1 MSEIKSIK
9 AREILDSRGNPTLEV
24 ECITNLGSFYASVP
38 SGASTGAKEAFE
50 LRDEGKRYGG
60 KGVLKAINNVNEI
73 IGPKLVGMDSREQ
86 LEIDQKMITIDC
98 TDSKFNLGANAV
110 VGVSMAVARAGAAAK
125 EIQLYEHIAQLF
137 GNKEIKIPQP
147 CFNVIN
153 GGAHA
158 GNDLDFQEFMIV
170 PEGLNFFESL
180 RMGSET
186 YFQLKKILKSSYGH
200 SSINVGDEGGFAPEI
215 DLPEIAL
222 SLIVKAIEG
231 ADYSKKINI
240 ILDVA
245 ATQFF
250 RKEVGINEGYYG
262 LQTGVY
268 DRANLLNYYSD
279 TINEYPIIGIEDPF
293 SEDDFKGFER
303 MNSRIGSKIMRIG
316 DDLTTSNPNNIKKAH
331 ESNAC
336 NAVILKINQ
345 VGTLTELLESARLAK
360 EYGWKI
366 IVSHRSGETCDSFI
380 ADLSVGISA
389 DYIKS
394 GAPARG
400 ERLAKYNRLCKIEEE
415 INKKK
420 DHE

>member
-1 MSEIKSIK
+1 MSEIKSIR
-9 AREILDSRGNPTLEV
+9 AREILDSRSNPTLEV
-24 ECITNLGSFYASVP
+24 ECITDLGSFYASVP
-38 SGASTGAKEAFE
+38 SGASTGIKEAFE

-60 KGVLKAINNVNEI
+60 KGVLKAVNNVNEI
-73 IGPKLVGMDSREQ
+73 IGPKLVGMNPENQ
-86 LEIDQKMITIDC
+86 EEIDQKMITIDC

-110 VGVSMAVARAGAAAK
+110 VGVSMAVARAGAKAK
-125 EIQLYEHIAQLF
+125 GVELYEHVAQLF
-137 GNKEIKIPQP
+137 GNEKVKLPQP
-147 CFNVIN
+147 SFNIIN

-158 GNDLDFQEFMIV
+158 GNNLDFQEFMIV
-170 PEGLNFFESL
+170 PEEENFSESL
-180 RMGSET
+180 RMGSEI
-186 YFQLKKILKSSYGH
+186 YFQLKKILKANYGH
-200 SSINVGDEGGFAPEI
+200 NSINVGDEGGFAPEI

-222 SLIVKAIEG
+222 SLIGKAIDG
-231 ADYSKKINI
+231 ADYSKKVKI
-240 ILDVA
+240 IIDVA

-250 RKEVGINEGYYG
+250 RKESEGSEGYYG
-262 LQTGVY
+262 LRTGVY
-268 DRANLLNYYSD
+268 NRSELLNYYSD
-279 TINEYPIIGIEDPF
+279 MINEYPIIGIEDPF

-303 MNSRIGSKIMRIG
+303 MNSRVGSKIMIIG
-316 DDLTTSNPNNIKKAH
+316 DDLTTSNSENIKKAQ
-331 ESNAC
+331 ESNSC

-345 VGTLTELLESARLAK
+345 VGTLTELLESAKLAK

-415 INKKK
+415 LNKK
-420 DHE
+420 